1 MHDKLQAFIL
11 NDGEYRG
18 LFVHLDDCYRDVL
31 SLHTYPKPLAHLLGE
46 ALASVT
52 LLSYNLKQAGK
63 LALQIETPGFIKTL
77 VAEANHKRGIRGLI
91 QWRENYLPDSPL
103 LESGKF
109 AITMMPKNS
118 AYYQGVVP
126 IIQHNIAASLEA
138 YFTQSEQVFTRIHLA
153 STDQKIA
160 GLFMQKLPSDTAPTL
175 DSNTLNVLFNTITD
189 QELLEDQPEKLLHK
203 LFHEYTVRL
212 FEPEKIYF
220 ECTCTHGKM
229 VNAVKMLGKEDALAL
244 ISTHKQVEVICEFC
258 NQHYGFDQDEVEQIF
273 S

>member
-1 MHDKLQAFIL
+1 MHDTLQSFIL

-18 LFVHLDDCYRDVL
+18 LLIHLDDCYQDVL

-46 ALASVT
+46 ALASAV
-52 LLSYNLKQAGK
+52 LLSYHLKQAGK
-63 LALQIETPGFIKTL
+63 LALQIETPGFVKML

-91 QWRENYLPDSPL
+91 QWRDDYLPDSPL

-118 AYYQGVVP
+118 AYYQGIVP
-126 IIQHNIAASLEA
+126 IIQQNIATSLEA
-138 YFTQSEQVFTRIHLA
+138 YFTQSEQIFTQILLV
-153 STDQKIA
+153 STDKKIA
-160 GLFMQKLPSDTAPTL
+160 GLFIQKLPNETEPAL
-175 DSNTLNVLFNTITD
+175 DSRTLNFLLKTVKD

-212 FEPEKIYF
+212 FEPEKIHF
-220 ECTCTHGKM
+220 ECTCTHEKM

-244 ISTHKQVEVICEFC
+244 IRTHKQVEVICEFC
-258 NQHYGFDQDEVEQIF
+258 NQHYRFDQHEIEHIF